1 MPKLPISELI
11 GSSFRDWYRYM
22 HKQNEYYSSDG
33 ARNRCTA
40 SDVDLIE
47 IRNGKIVAITDI
59 KNSENEKNTGLSK
72 HEKIAYLELSK
83 ALNVPVFIIW
93 ADPSW
98 GQFEVESW
106 PEKKYHQTFYSKEQ
120 FFQCF
125 IEDIENIT
133 KTAL

>member
-1 MPKLPISELI
+1 MSKIPISDLI
-11 GSSFRDWYRYM
+11 GSKFRDRYRYM
-22 HKQNEYYSSDG
+22 HKQTEYYSSKD
-33 ARNRCTA
+33 ARHKCKA

-59 KNSENEKNTGLSK
+59 KNTETEKEKGLSSC
-72 HEKIAYLELSK
+72 ERLVYRELSK

-98 GQFEVESW
+98 SNFEVESW
-106 PEKKYHQTFYSKEQ
+106 PLKKYSQTFYSKEQ

-125 IEDIENIT
+125 TEDIEKIC
-133 KTAL
+133 KMVL